1 MIRSFVLASSL
12 LVLAVSCAT
21 APEPMPPPVEPRGED
36 RYLIDP
42 RTGFT
47 GTATEQTSQAMEA
60 AWRLYLAG
68 DYAAARRRL
77 TEILARDVDY
87 APATLLGAAIDFQEG
102 RVDIA
107 RDTINLISDQHPGY
121 TAARV
126 YQAEV
131 ELAAGNTRRAWEI
144 YRSLS
149 QEPEA
154 PPTLPERVET
164 AERRL
169 FEELFAAA
177 RAAEDLA
184 SIPLLREA
192 LAINPGATEARLL
205 LVQRL
210 IGRGQF
216 DEARRIVQPLVETAE
231 ADRDDVQEVLAEI
244 EVGRGR
250 FQEAIVRY
258 ERLSR
263 RSTDPRYAQRL
274 EEIKERWTLANMP
287 PQYRTALE
295 SEAIT
300 RADLAVLVYWNVS
313 SVRFAQNLPA
323 PPIATDIAD
332 VSGRDEIIRAIAIG
346 LYDVD
351 PVTRRVAPFRPV
363 TAAALSRL
371 AVRLLLLRSAPCARG
386 IASELILSS
395 CGVADPMST
404 LAADATVSGRAAA
417 QLLEQID
424 KALAP

>member
-1 MIRSFVLASSL
+1 MLSSL
-12 LVLAVSCAT
+12 VLVLAGASCAT
-21 APEPMPPPVEPRGED
+21 APVMPPAVEPRGED
-36 RYLIDP
+36 RYLVDP
-42 RTGFT
+42 RTGFPGAST
-47 GTATEQTSQAMEA
+47 PELEERMEA

-68 DYAAARRRL
+68 DYEAAKRRL
-77 TEILARDVDY
+77 TELRTRTVDY

-102 RVDIA
+102 RLDAA
-107 RDTINLISDQHPGY
+107 RDTINLIADQHLGY

-149 QEPEA
+149 DQPDA

-169 FEELFAAA
+169 FEELFATA
-177 RAAEDLA
+177 RDAEDLA

-192 LAINPGATEARLL
+192 LAIRPGATAARLL
-205 LVQRL
+205 LVRRL
-210 IGRGQF
+210 IGRQQY
-216 DEARRIVQPLVETAE
+216 DEARRIIQPLVESAE
-231 ADRDDVQEVLAEI
+231 ADREDVQEMLAEI
-244 EVGRGR
+244 EFGRGR
-250 FQEAIVRY
+250 YQEAIVRY
-258 ERLSR
+258 EALAR
-263 RSTDPRYAQRL
+263 RSSEPRFTQRL

-295 SEAIT
+295 AEAIT
-300 RADLAVLVYWNVS
+300 RADLAVLVYWKVS

-323 PPIATDIAD
+323 PPIATDITD
-332 VSGRDEIIRAIAIG
+332 VAAREEIIRAIAIG

-371 AVRLLLLRSAPCARG
+371 ATRLLLLRRATCAG
-386 IASELILSS
+386 GVSSDAVLSS
-395 CGVADPMST
+395 CGVTDPMTT
-404 LAADATVSGRAAA
+404 LPADATISGRAAA
-417 QLLEQID
+417 QLLDQID
-424 KALAP
+424 RALAR

>member
-1 MIRSFVLASSL
+1 
-12 LVLAVSCAT
+12 
-21 APEPMPPPVEPRGED
+21 MPPPVEPRGED
-36 RYLIDP
+36 RYLVDP
-42 RTGFT
+42 RSGYQGASSAETD
-47 GTATEQTSQAMEA
+47 ERMEA

-68 DYAAARRRL
+68 DYEAARRRL
-77 TEILARDVDY
+77 AELRTRAVDY

-102 RVDIA
+102 RVDAA
-107 RDTINLISDQHPGY
+107 RDTINLLSDQHPGY

-149 QEPEA
+149 QQPET
-154 PPTLPERVET
+154 PPTLAEREET

-205 LVQRL
+205 LVRRL
-210 IGRGQF
+210 LGREQY
-216 DEARRIVQPLVETAE
+216 DEARRIIQPLVETPE
-231 ADRDDVQEVLAEI
+231 ADRDDVQEVMAEI

-258 ERLSR
+258 ERLAR
-263 RSTDPRYAQRL
+263 RSNDPRFTQRL
-274 EEIKERWTLANMP
+274 DEIKERWTLANMP

-300 RADLAVLVYWNVS
+300 RADLAVLVYWKVS

-332 VSGRDEIIRAIAIG
+332 VSGRDEIIRAIAVG

-351 PVTRRVAPFRPV
+351 PVTRRVAPYRPV

-371 AVRLLLLRSAPCARG
+371 AVRLLLLRGAPCARG
-386 IASELILSS
+386 VASELILST
-395 CGVADPMST
+395 CGVTDPMTT
-404 LAADATVSGRAAA
+404 LDADATISGRAAL
-417 QLLEQID
+417 QVIEQID
-424 KALAP
+424 QALAR